1 MNIAVLH
8 FHRLGGSGI
17 IAYEIG
23 LAMAQLGHNVH
34 FIGLEFPFR
43 NNINLIQKNHIG
55 NIFFHKIQFQEYP
68 VFDYQPY
75 GLATASQVAEWI
87 EQYNINV
94 IHSHYAI
101 PHAICALLARQILNR
116 PHLKCILTLH
126 GTDITIVG
134 SQPSM
139 RSITCYAIRQS
150 DQVIA
155 VSNYLKAKTQEIFD
169 PQKKIDIKVLY
180 NFVNPSYVQNS
191 LKSKQINNEK
201 IILHSS
207 NLREVK
213 SPLDVIHIFH
223 HIQMSIPNSKLWIVG
238 DGPLRTAMESLINEY
253 NITDKVIFKGI
264 VKDVFNIKKSA
275 DLMLMPSK
283 DESFGLSALESMSL
297 GIPVIARAV
306 GGLKEIITHNEN
318 GFLFN
323 DNDLSI
329 AIETGIKILKDK
341 ILYERISNNA
351 IKTTQLKE
359 FSMTKI
365 VQEYEKIYLGSN
377 E

>member
-23 LAMAQLGHNVH
+23 AAMAQLGHNVH
-34 FIGLEFPFR
+34 FMGLEFPFR
-43 NNINLIQKNHIG
+43 KNINENKQNYGG

-75 GLATASQVAEWI
+75 GLATASQVAEWV
-87 EQYNINV
+87 EQYDIDV

-101 PHAICALLARQILNR
+101 PHAICALLAKQILNR
-116 PHLKCILTLH
+116 PRLKCVLTLH

-139 RSITCYAIRQS
+139 RSITCYALKQS

-155 VSNYLKAKTQEIFD
+155 VSNYLKRRTQEIFD

-180 NFVNPSYVQNS
+180 NFVNPNYIQNS
-191 LKSKQINNEK
+191 LKQPQTNNEK

-238 DGPLRTAMESLINEY
+238 DGPLRTAMESLIKEY
-253 NITDKVIFKGI
+253 NIKDKVVFKGI
-264 VKDVFNIKKSA
+264 VKDVFAIKQSA

-283 DESFGLSALESMSL
+283 DESFGLSALEAMSL
-297 GIPVIARAV
+297 GIPVIARSV

-318 GFLFN
+318 GFLFTN
-323 DNDLSI
+323 NNLFE

-341 ILYERISNNA
+341 AFYEKISNNA
-351 IKTTQLKE
+351 KKTAELK

-365 VQEYEKIYLGSN
+365 VKEYEDIYT
-377 E
+377 